1 MDRSANDRQRQ
12 GSPSEEE
19 CLRDAARMGFSG
31 GVYFGGTL
39 AQFAAVR
46 AADGRERLSRLVHT
60 IESEVIPRLVQ
71 AHRPSATDGA
81 GAGAGPEAVPDL
93 RAFARLCFGPDE
105 APMLRVVR
113 DWRAAG
119 CPVERV
125 FAELVGPAARELGL
139 LWEEDAC
146 DFTDVTVGV
155 GRLQQLLRE
164 LSPAYGAEVEPPVD
178 GRRIL
183 LLPAPGEQHT
193 LGLSMVSEFFRH
205 AGWDVV
211 GGIVS
216 SGLDPVETVQA
227 EWFDV
232 LGLSAGH
239 HARVQWLR
247 DCIDSV
253 RRASRNQA
261 IGVLVGGP
269 LFASTETSA
278 LSVGAD
284 AVITDGLAAPPA
296 AEALL
301 STRGD
306 RL

>member
-19 CLRDAARMGFSG
+19 CLRDAARLGLPAALRAEGGPVPALSG
-31 GVYFGGTL
+31 
-39 AQFAAVR
+39 R
-46 AADGRERLSRLVHT
+46 DGRDRLSRLVQT

-71 AHRPSATDGA
+71 AHRPAADGHPDP
-81 GAGAGPEAVPDL
+81 GPAAAPDL
-93 RAFARLCFGPDE
+93 RAFARLCFGADDG
-105 APMLRVVR
+105 PMLKVVR
-113 DWRAAG
+113 EWRGAG

-125 FAELVGPAARELGL
+125 FTDLIGPAARELGVM
-139 LWEEDAC
+139 WDEDAC

-164 LSPAYGAEVEPPVD
+164 LSPVYGAEVEPPAD

-211 GGIVS
+211 GGIVA
-216 SGLDPVETVQA
+216 SGLDPVQTVQG

-247 DCIDSV
+247 DCITEV
-253 RRASRNQA
+253 RRASRNRA

-269 LFASTETSA
+269 LFVVTDASA

-284 AVITDGLAAPPA
+284 AVITDGLAAPAA
-296 AEALL
+296 AEGLL
-301 STRGD
+301 SSRAE